1 MKDFLY
7 LLSDEKYRWVV
18 LALSAGLIFFAYS
31 NGTRLRTDPMLYA
44 AIARTMADSGDYT
57 SLRLYD
63 EPYYLKPPLLFWLS
77 ALMIKIFGP
86 IPFAVTLFS
95 RIFGLGSVLL
105 TGWLGC
111 RLFNARVG
119 WASAFVLLS
128 THMFVYASTTF
139 RLESALIFGI
149 LLSLFAYLNGERK
162 WGPPLFYAGVA
173 IGFLAKGPPGV
184 LPLFLAPLHSL
195 LSGAPRSW
203 NRKFFRW
210 LVWSPS
216 LLMALACWGYIL
228 LKDGSGSVAILIDD
242 LVRYKTDGVPRISQ
256 FWDEY
261 VLGFAFN
268 YWPWLPFAVAGTWM
282 SVRVALDARQRRDA
296 RASSGLLLGWIG
308 ITFLS
313 CAVKNAQYLRYAL
326 LAIPAISIVA
336 GVALVRC
343 LGDRYFDWLPRVVG
357 SAALIAVVALPC
369 FPLLA
374 RETEREQY
382 SAIGQ
387 MLDRRYP
394 PGEPIPVLVWTDR
407 NVEIPN
413 WYYGDKARVVFF
425 LNRSVRMMTVDEIKT
440 IAAAGP
446 FILLIRTRDYAAAAK
461 TLSVY
466 PLIEGLSFVLAEMD
480 RSR

>member
-1 MKDFLY
+1 MKDFLR
-7 LLSDEKYRWVV
+7 LLSDEKYRWGV

-31 NGTRLRTDPMLYA
+31 NGTRLRTDPILYA

-86 IPFAVTLFS
+86 HPFAVTLFS
-95 RIFGLGSVLL
+95 RIFGLGSILL

-119 WASAFVLLS
+119 WASAFVLLF
-128 THMFVYASTTF
+128 THMFVYASVTF

-149 LLSLFAYLNGERK
+149 LLSLFAYLNGEQK
-162 WGPPLFYAGVA
+162 WAPPVFYAGIA
-173 IGFLAKGPPGV
+173 IGVLAKGPPGV
-184 LPLFLAPLHSL
+184 LPLFLGPLHAL
-195 LSGAPRSW
+195 MSGASLSW
-203 NRKFFRW
+203 NRRFFRW
-210 LVWSPS
+210 LVWSP
-216 LLMALACWGYIL
+216 LLLFALACWGYIL
-228 LKDGSGSVAILIDD
+228 LKDGYGPLTILIDD
-242 LVRYKTDGVPRISQ
+242 LVRYKADGVPRISQ

-261 VLGFAFN
+261 VLGFASN
-268 YWPWLPFAVAGTWM
+268 YWPWLPFALAGTYLT
-282 SVRVALDARQRRDA
+282 VRVALDSKARRYE
-296 RASSGLLLGWIG
+296 RASAGLLLAWIG
-308 ITFLS
+308 VTFLS

-336 GVALVRC
+336 AIALVRL

-357 SAALIAVVALPC
+357 SAALIAVVLLPC
-369 FPLLA
+369 MPLLA

-394 PGEPIPVLVWTDR
+394 PGEPIPVLVWTNR
-407 NVEIPN
+407 KVEEPY
-413 WYYGDKARVVFF
+413 WYFGEKARAVFF
-425 LNRSVRMMTVDEIKT
+425 LNRSIRLMTVDEIKT
-440 IAAAGP
+440 TSAAGP
-446 FILLIRTRDYAAAAK
+446 FTLLIRTRDYAAVAK
-461 TLSVY
+461 SLPVY
-466 PLIEGLSFVLAEMD
+466 PLIEGLSFVLAEID
-480 RSR
+480 LNR

>member
-1 MKDFLY
+1 MKDFLH

-86 IPFAVTLFS
+86 HPFAVTLFS
-95 RIFGLGSVLL
+95 RIFGLGSILL
-105 TGWLGC
+105 TGWLGY

-149 LLSLFAYLNGERK
+149 LLALFAYLHGERK

-184 LPLFLAPLHSL
+184 LPLFLAPLHGL
-195 LSGAPRSW
+195 LSGTSRSW

-210 LVWSPS
+210 LVWSP
-216 LLMALACWGYIL
+216 LLLLALACWGYIL
-228 LKDGSGSVAILIDD
+228 LKDGYGPLMILIDD

-268 YWPWLPFAVAGTWM
+268 YWPWLPFALAGTYLT
-282 SVRVALDARQRRDA
+282 VRVALDSKARRYE
-296 RASSGLLLGWIG
+296 RASAGLLLAWIG
-308 ITFLS
+308 VTFLS
-313 CAVKNAQYLRYAL
+313 CAIKNAQYLRYAL

-336 GVALVRC
+336 AVALVRL

-357 SAALIAVVALPC
+357 SVALIAVVALPC
-369 FPLLA
+369 LPLLA

-387 MLDRRYP
+387 ILDRRYP
-394 PGEPIPVLVWTDR
+394 PAEPIPVLVWTDR

-446 FILLIRTRDYAAAAK
+446 FTLLIRTRDYAAAAK

-466 PLIEGLSFVLAEMD
+466 PLIEGLSFVLAEID
-480 RSR
+480 LSR